1 MGVTAVIARRTGKT
15 HLTGR
20 NGPVKR
26 VTRAGSAALSRAEVA
41 EFKETLLLKRRQL
54 LGDIGA
60 MEDEGVG
67 DAPELLD
74 SEWDL
79 LREIDR
85 ALARIENGTYG
96 ICEATG
102 TRITKAR
109 LRACPWARYCIE
121 YARRNE
127 RPKAPVTPAYRWP
140 EDDADERPA
149 PDAWEVLR
157 QA

>member
-1 MGVTAVIARRTGKT
+1 MKRAVRD
-15 HLTGR
+15 GR
-20 NGPVKR
+20 AP
-26 VTRAGSAALSRAEVA
+26 LSRAELT
-41 EFKETLLLKRRQL
+41 EFRHMLLVKRREL

-60 MEDEGVG
+60 MKNEGTG
-67 DAPELLD
+67 EASELLD

-79 LREIDR
+79 LREIEE
-85 ALARIENGTYG
+85 ALARIECGTYG

-121 YARRNE
+121 YARQNE
-127 RPKAPVTPAYRWP
+127 KPRALVNPAYHWP
-140 EDDADERPA
+140 DERTDEQPA
-149 PDAWEVLR
+149 PDAWEMLR